1 MIIDVRSVFHGTK
14 NTIHK
19 FVEMNFC
26 INHKYYNMIGL
37 TCLKELMLINPVV
50 NMNAL
55 FALTGTFL
63 K

>member
-1 MIIDVRSVFHGTK
+1 
-14 NTIHK
+14 
-19 FVEMNFC
+19 
-26 INHKYYNMIGL
+26 MIGL